1 MPQTSTNF
9 NPHFPTLLPQPGERT
24 RADSEHLMTALGLDP
39 DLYKVP
45 SRMEDDVTFYSEN
58 KLLILQGDSGRE
70 ERLPDN
76 HLGRVHFNL
85 RLSQALKLE
94 ALNQFLKVEFSQKPF
109 DP

>member
-1 MPQTSTNF
+1 
-9 NPHFPTLLPQPGERT
+9 
-24 RADSEHLMTALGLDP
+24 MTALGLDP

-45 SRMEDDVTFYSEN
+45 SRMEDDGAFYSES

-85 RLSQALKLE
+85 R
-94 ALNQFLKVEFSQKPF
+94 
-109 DP
+109 

>member
-1 MPQTSTNF
+1 
-9 NPHFPTLLPQPGERT
+9 
-24 RADSEHLMTALGLDP
+24 MTALGLDP

-45 SRMEDDVTFYSEN
+45 SRMRTMLLFI

-85 RLSQALKLE
+85 RLNQALKLE
-94 ALNQFLKVEFSQKPF
+94 ALNQALKVEFSQKPF